1 MSGFDENMKPYNY
14 DENDVFMLQ
23 VLRRGRWVFKGR
35 GKLDNLERALKWKE
49 ICDNARNAI
58 RIRKL
63 LSNGQWFSAWC
74 ASTPYVALLA
84 IIRYLKEKVRV

>member
-1 MSGFDENMKPYNY
+1 MKPYNY

-23 VLRRGRWVFKGR
+23 VLGNGKWVIKGR

-49 ICDNARNAI
+49 IMENARNAV
-58 RIRKL
+58 RIRKRL
-63 LSNGQWFSAWC
+63 ANGVWFSAWC

-84 IIRYLKEKVRV
+84 IIKYLKKKRKQK